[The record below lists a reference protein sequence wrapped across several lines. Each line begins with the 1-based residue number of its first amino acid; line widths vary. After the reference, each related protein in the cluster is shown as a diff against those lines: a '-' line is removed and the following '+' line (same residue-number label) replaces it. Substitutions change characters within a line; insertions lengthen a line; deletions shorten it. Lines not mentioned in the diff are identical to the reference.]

1 MNASTLHPTIDETSR
16 KIIEEKMQERSS
28 KPTYE
33 RLYDLNKEKMQK
45 HAENVMKAP
54 AGQQEQKKVTK
65 RENLEQTLYEDAQRR
80 KVELEAKKKELDKE
94 RLKPKESKFVNDK
107 SDKYV
112 IKRFDKELKQAEQEL
127 LTEEG
132 YQNNEE

>member
-80 KVELEAKKKELDKE
+80 K
-94 RLKPKESKFVNDK
+94 
-107 SDKYV
+107 
-112 IKRFDKELKQAEQEL
+112 
-127 LTEEG
+127 
-132 YQNNEE
+132 